1 MPQLNTVIR
10 ERRARGVDW
19 FGQTRAK
26 LRWSV
31 LTDSRG
37 GCRLRSA
44 RVDLSLTVVLPRLAP
59 GVRLGGRDD
68 LRWRELVEHI
78 EDHEAEHVR
87 IATDGAYRVFDAI
100 RESDCRTWSARA
112 QQEVRRMNQRQ
123 AEFDRT
129 DSASGA
135 SQFTRAIEP
144 DARPREE
151 QRREEELNG
160 VPVEWMVGN

>member
-1 MPQLNTVIR
+1 MPELATVVR

-19 FGQTRAK
+19 FGQMRAR

-37 GCRLRSA
+37 GCRLPSA
-44 RVDLSLTVVLPRLAP
+44 RVDMSITVVLPRLAP
-59 GVRLGGRDD
+59 GVRLSGRDD
-68 LRWRELVEHI
+68 IRWRELVEHI

-87 IATDGAYRVFDAI
+87 IATDGAYRVLDAI
-100 RESDCRTWSARA
+100 HDADCRTWSARA
-112 QQEVRRMNQRQ
+112 MQAVRRMNQLQ

-129 DSASGA
+129 DSTSNR

-144 DARPREE
+144 DMRSEEE
-151 QRREEELNG
+151 QSRERELNG
-160 VPVEWMVGN
+160 VPVEWTVGN